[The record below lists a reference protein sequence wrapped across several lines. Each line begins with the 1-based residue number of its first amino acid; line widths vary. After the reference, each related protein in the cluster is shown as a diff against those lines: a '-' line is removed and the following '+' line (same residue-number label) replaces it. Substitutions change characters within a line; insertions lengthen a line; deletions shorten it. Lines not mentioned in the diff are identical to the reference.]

1 MKMSALSQK
10 ERERITAIV
19 VEALVKV
26 QGRQVD
32 LFRAPLNFTERD
44 GCIKFNFP
52 SWMDDIKCFLSESY
66 SASQTQSILL
76 DLMMELMKPNGVSQ
90 LVALKPIPLASNS

>member
-1 MKMSALSQK
+1 MKLSALTQK

-32 LFRAPLNFTERD
+32 LFRSPLNFTEQEGR
-44 GCIKFNFP
+44 IKFNFP
-52 SWMDDIKCFLSESY
+52 TWMDDIKRFLAESY
-66 SASQTQSILL
+66 SASQTQAVLL
-76 DLMMELMKPNGVSQ
+76 DLMMELMKPDGINQ
-90 LVALKPIPLASNS
+90 LVSLKPIPIASHG